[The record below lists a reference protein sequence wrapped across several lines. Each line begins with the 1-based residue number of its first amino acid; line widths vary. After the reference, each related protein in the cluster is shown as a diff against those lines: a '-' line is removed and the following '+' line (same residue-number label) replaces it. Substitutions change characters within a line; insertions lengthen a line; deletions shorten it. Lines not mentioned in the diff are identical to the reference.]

1 MQKQPKVS
9 CVMPVCGRAE
19 MTAQAIRCVEYQTYE
34 SKELIK
40 YENAGDRTIGALR
53 NASNA
58 LASGE
63 IICHFDSDDWSHP
76 NRVSEQVAFL
86 IASGADAVGMNEML
100 FWREKMADVHDFL
113 NRFPV
118 KSVPLTQEA
127 WLYSHPRTD
136 RALGTSLCYWRKT
149 WERKPFADGP
159 KPGMPSEFFNWFRE
173 LKVVAMSSLVQPL
186 NYFDNAPGA
195 VQGDY
200 CQEVASEP
208 RMIARIHGANFGT
221 YDLEGLI
228 AGGSREWKR
237 VPDWDERIRSILA

>member
-1 MQKQPKVS
+1 
-9 CVMPVCGRAE
+9 

-53 NASNA
+53 NAANA

-76 NRVSEQVAFL
+76 NRVSEQVALL

-100 FWREKMADVHDFL
+100 FWREKMAEVHDFL

-149 WERKPFADGP
+149 WEAKPFADAPENRDGS
-159 KPGMPSEFFNWFRE
+159 SEYFHWFRE
-173 LKVVAMSSLVQPL
+173 LKVLAISSCVALSSITQ
-186 NYFDNAPGA
+186 
-195 VQGDY
+195 
-200 CQEVASEP
+200 P

-237 VPDWDERIRSILA
+237 VPGWDEKVRGILNA